1 MSFVPPEAIVK
12 PSPSIK
18 DVVKDPEP
26 VHTQQPQTEPQP
38 STSASEQPAESQP
51 ENQLENQPGNQLE
64 NQPESQPESQS
75 ENQPESQPENQ
86 QESQGQGQE
95 PVVEP
100 SGETPS
106 ETPSTPESVE
116 ATPPVSQ
123 PAEDKEPAET
133 TDEEVFKQKWL
144 DLIDTVFANK
154 PTLHTPM
161 KHYPV
166 EIKDNIVYVSLKNE
180 LQQNDFEIKKTDV
193 LQYLRANYSEAI
205 NDVVSKV
212 DVNIQT
218 PKFILDSQDKM
229 NELNKQNP
237 DFKEF
242 IKILKLR
249 QDE

>member
-1 MSFVPPEAIVK
+1 M
-12 PSPSIK
+12 
-18 DVVKDPEP
+18 
-26 VHTQQPQTEPQP
+26 
-38 STSASEQPAESQP
+38 
-51 ENQLENQPGNQLE
+51 
-64 NQPESQPESQS
+64 
-75 ENQPESQPENQ
+75 
-86 QESQGQGQE
+86 
-95 PVVEP
+95 
-100 SGETPS
+100 
-106 ETPSTPESVE
+106 E
-116 ATPPVSQ
+116 ATPPDSQ

-166 EIKDNIVYVSLKNE
+166 EIKDNVVYVSLKNE

>member
-38 STSASEQPAESQP
+38 SVSASEQPAESQP
-51 ENQLENQPGNQLE
+51 ESQPENQSGNQSE
-64 NQPESQPESQS
+64 NQPESQPESQP
-75 ENQPESQPENQ
+75 ENQPENQP
-86 QESQGQGQE
+86 ESQGQGQE

-116 ATPPVSQ
+116 ATPHVSQ

-166 EIKDNIVYVSLKNE
+166 EIKDNVVYVSLKNE

>member
-1 MSFVPPEAIVK
+1 MFFKKLWTILVRIFLCCVPYLGYIRTGQKEAAGANK
-12 PSPSIK
+12 T
-18 DVVKDPEP
+18 D
-26 VHTQQPQTEPQP
+26 
-38 STSASEQPAESQP
+38 QP
-51 ENQLENQPGNQLE
+51 ENQP
-64 NQPESQPESQS
+64 
-75 ENQPESQPENQ
+75 
-86 QESQGQGQE
+86 ESQGQGQE

-166 EIKDNIVYVSLKNE
+166 EIKDNVVYVSLKNE
-180 LQQNDFEIKKTDV
+180 LQQNDFEVQKTDV
-193 LQYLRANYSEAI
+193 LQSLRANYSEAI

>member
-1 MSFVPPEAIVK
+1 MGFVPPEAIVK

-38 STSASEQPAESQP
+38 SVSVSEQPAE
-51 ENQLENQPGNQLE
+51 NQLE
-64 NQPESQPESQS
+64 NQPESQSENQS
-75 ENQPESQPENQ
+75 ENQEQS
-86 QESQGQGQE
+86 QES
-95 PVVEP
+95 VVEP
-100 SGETPS
+100 SVITPS
-106 ETPSTPESVE
+106 EKLGNQESVE
-116 ATPPVSQ
+116 EAPPVSQ

-133 TDEEVFKQKWL
+133 TGEEAFKQKWL
-144 DLIDTVFANK
+144 NLIDAVFENQ

-166 EIKDNIVYVSLKNE
+166 EIKDNVVYVSLKNE

-212 DVNIQT
+212 DVNMKT
-218 PKFILDSQDKM
+218 PKFIMDSQDKM
-229 NELNKQNP
+229 NELDKQNP

-242 IKILKLR
+242 IEILNLR